1 MSNKILLHQD
11 GKNKII
17 TKIVICFNIAY
28 EFEIKV
34 SF

>member
-1 MSNKILLHQD
+1 MSNQIFLHQD
-11 GKNKII
+11 VKNKII